1 MKREFTSEDVRVLEN
16 AITPKEQVKLDE
28 AFACALWRYDWPVS
42 STPFARPC
50 WHFFIAGS
58 KRESLACCEEEL
70 EANERWRFLLGI
82 WRRLCAVHM
91 NNVRLIGVYANGQSF
106 GQDSPIHRDN
116 LPSEPGQTAVLFCNG
131 YWATT
136 WGGELVFCND
146 AKTDVSAAVL
156 PKPGRIAIFNGEM
169 PHRAKSPT
177 IECDRLRI
185 TIAFKTVCKD
195 LRHE

>member
-1 MKREFTSEDVRVLEN
+1 MKKEFTSEDLSVLEN
-16 AITPKEQVKLDE
+16 AITPEEQVKLNG
-28 AFACALWRYDWPVS
+28 AFACALWRYDWPVN

-58 KRESLACCEEEL
+58 KRELLACCEGEL
-70 EANERWRFLLGI
+70 EANERWSFLLGI
-82 WRRLCAVHM
+82 WRRLSAVHM
-91 NNVRLIGVYANGQSF
+91 KGVRLVGVYANGQSF

-116 LPSEPGQTAVLFCNG
+116 LPSEPGQTAVLFCND

-136 WGGELVFCND
+136 WGGELLFCND

-156 PKPGRIAIFNGEM
+156 PKPGRIAIFNGEV

-177 IECDRLRI
+177 MDCDRLRI
-185 TIAFKTVCKD
+185 TIAFKTVNKD
-195 LRHE
+195 FAP